1 MTTGVVLSTPRLTL
15 RPARWD
21 DLDAMHAVLSDPR
34 ATRWWST
41 PPHQTLDQTR
51 AWLGAMIDSPPEL
64 AEDFVVEFEGRVVGK
79 AGFYRLPEI
88 GFILH
93 SDVQGRGL
101 GLEAAQAVIAH
112 VFATRDLD
120 RLTAEADP
128 DNTASIALLTRLG
141 FRETGRAERTMQV
154 GDAWVDSVWFALS
167 RADFSRAHGQQFRN
181 EEQS

>member
-1 MTTGVVLSTPRLTL
+1 MTTGVVLKTPRLTL

-21 DLDAMHAVLSDPR
+21 DLDAIHAVLSDPR

-41 PPHQTLDQTR
+41 PAHQTLDQTR

-64 AEDFVVEFEGRVVGK
+64 SDDFVVEFEGRVVGK

-93 SDVQGRGL
+93 PDVQGQGL

-112 VFATRDLD
+112 VFATRGID
-120 RLTAEADP
+120 RLTADVDP
-128 DNTASIALLTRLG
+128 DNAASTALLTRLG
-141 FRETGRAERTMQV
+141 FRETGRAERTLLV
-154 GDAWVDSVWFALS
+154 GEVWVDSVWLVLD
-167 RADFSRAHGQQFRN
+167 RTDFSAACN
-181 EEQS
+181 A